1 MKKLF
6 ISILAIII
14 AFSFAACG
22 NKTNNLNN
30 ESQSSTQATTPL
42 SQTTETKTIKLE
54 KYYSSKFDKDS
65 SGRIIKDID
74 SDGIDD
80 MIVCEIKYM
89 DEHIIT
95 DCNIYYFGVE
105 NGEVIQYDKFT
116 VNNTYCDDYYAFYG
130 EDTLF
135 FAENGGQL
143 VEVYQGEN
151 GYICCKIA
159 ICYDS
164 WAAHYILL
172 KAENKKISE
181 MQHLLD
187 PGFTIGVGLY
197 YYNGY
202 NDDYKSAELFSE
214 DEMGKIEG
222 KYSSYKEALDA
233 EIGKYGF
240 VWKKS
245 NDNSSALSY
254 DVDLTDGVEEIYKIK
269 MY

>member
-1 MKKLF
+1 MKKAL

-14 AFSFAACG
+14 TFSFTACG
-22 NKTNNLNN
+22 S
-30 ESQSSTQATTPL
+30 ESSVESNYV
-42 SQTTETKTIKLE
+42 KLDE
-54 KYYSSKFDKDS
+54 YYSNTFDTS
-65 SGRIIKDID
+65 SSSANIKDID
-74 SDGIDD
+74 GDGVKD

-89 DEHIIT
+89 DEHESIIT
-95 DCNIYYFGVE
+95 DCNIYYIGVE

-130 EDTLF
+130 EDNLF

-151 GYICCKIA
+151 GYISCKIA
-159 ICYDS
+159 ICYES

-172 KAENKKISE
+172 KAENKKMSE
-181 MQHLLD
+181 VQHLLD
-187 PGFTIGVGLY
+187 PGFTSGVGLY

-214 DEMGKIEG
+214 DEMGQKEG
-222 KYSSYKEALDA
+222 KYPSYKEALDA

-245 NDNSSALSY
+245 NDLLGKEYYCSALTY
-254 DVDLTDGVEEIYKIK
+254 DINLIDGVEVIYKLK

>member
-1 MKKLF
+1 MKKAL

-14 AFSFAACG
+14 AFSFVACG
-22 NKTNNLNN
+22 GETNNSNN
-30 ESQSSTQATTPL
+30 ESQSSTQETTPV
-42 SQTTETKTIKLE
+42 SQTTETKTIKLDE
-54 KYYSSKFDKDS
+54 YYSSNFDKDS

-74 SDGIDD
+74 SDGVDD
-80 MIVCEIKYM
+80 MIVCEIKCI
-89 DEHIIT
+89 DEKIIT

-105 NGEVIQYDKFT
+105 NGEVMQYDKFT

-159 ICYDS
+159 ICYES

-181 MQHLLD
+181 VQHLLD
-187 PGFTIGVGLY
+187 PGFTSGVGLY

-202 NDDYKSAELFSE
+202 SDDYESVELFSE
-214 DEMGKIEG
+214 DEMGKKEG

-240 VWKKS
+240 GWKKS
-245 NDNSSALSY
+245 NDNCSALTY
-254 DVDLTDGVEEIYKIK
+254 DVDLTDGVEVIYKTE